1 VKKLMGVWL
10 VLESSWMLSSV
21 DEVIMQGTYVQKDQV
36 TLENV
41 EAALAWLCLSYRTD
55 QVFRGILIAPKDQAR

>member
-1 VKKLMGVWL
+1 
-10 VLESSWMLSSV
+10 MLSSV
-21 DEVIMQGTYVQKDQV
+21 DEVIMQGTYLQKDQV